1 MVDQSEELSRRIQE
15 VVDEERRQAADDRQ
29 QLMAQIG
36 ALVTAQAEAQEGR
49 LAEKAALLQKGLRD
63 AGSTLGSSVD
73 RYDESMEAWDG
84 KEEKLL
90 EDVKGSRDTLKT
102 RLQDDWNVSITLDSG
117 SAWYPVANEQQVAN
131 EHSSSIQAT
140 AKSVHAQTVR
150 IVDEQISDLGAQMQ
164 ALDDFVSR
172 ARTENAQ
179 HHGAQVTAVEDV
191 SSTVEGSYD
200 AVGSHFRTAFDRVK
214 GLGSDMD
221 SETEAARKGLEPVE
235 EEVCGPLAGL
245 RGDVRSRA
253 LREYVPTG
261 ETPQKVA
268 YRYPTELP
276 HTASHE
282 VLLAGLHATN
292 VSPSKRRT
300 PMSPVYEDGARSPL
314 GSPGMG
320 SDGALSPVARNDEP
334 MEDTPVKQSS
344 EEREST
350 EEPTEPEVKQETEEA
365 PADEEGDSTPRARGT
380 SLREINPN
388 LTAGFAFDPAAST
401 ASPEN
406 VTLPML
412 KKSGKRGIPR
422 KGPVGR
428 ENMVPDM
435 PKRKSPRLN

>member
-1 MVDQSEELSRRIQE
+1 MVDQSDELSRRIQE

-36 ALVTAQAEAQEGR
+36 ALITAQAEAQEGR

-63 AGSTLGSSVD
+63 AGSTLGSSVE
-73 RYDESMEAWDG
+73 RYDESMDAWDS

-102 RLQDDWNVSITLDSG
+102 RLKDDWNVSIPLGSG
-117 SAWYPVANEQQVAN
+117 SEWEYLVANEQQMAN

-150 IVDEQISDLGAQMQ
+150 IVDAQISDLGAQMQ

-179 HHGAQVTAVEDV
+179 HHGSQVAAVEDV

-221 SETEAARKGLEPVE
+221 SETRAARLGLGPVE

-245 RGDVRSRA
+245 RGDVGSRA
-253 LREYVPTG
+253 LREYEPTG
-261 ETPQKVA
+261 QTPQKVT
-268 YRYPTELP
+268 YKYPTELP

-282 VLLAGLHATN
+282 VLLAGMDAPD
-292 VSPSKRRT
+292 VSPSKRRSPT
-300 PMSPVYEDGARSPL
+300 PAVYEDDTQSPS

-320 SDGALSPVARNDEP
+320 SDGALSPVAREP
-334 MEDTPVKQSS
+334 LDGTPVKQSS
-344 EEREST
+344 EERDHT
-350 EEPTEPEVKQETEEA
+350 EEPNEPEVKGENEET
-365 PADEEGDSTPRARGT
+365 PVSEEGETTPKGRSM

-388 LTAGFAFDPAAST
+388 LTTSFAFDPAVST
-401 ASPEN
+401 ASPES
-406 VTLPML
+406 VTLPMI
-412 KKSGKRGIPR
+412 KKSGRKGIPR

>member
-1 MVDQSEELSRRIQE
+1 MVDQSDELSRRIQE

-36 ALVTAQAEAQEGR
+36 ALITAQAETQEGR

-63 AGSTLGSSVD
+63 AGSTLGSSVE
-73 RYDESMEAWDG
+73 RYDESMDVWDS

-90 EDVKGSRDTLKT
+90 EDVKESRDTLKT
-102 RLQDDWNVSITLDSG
+102 RLQDDWNVSIPPDFG
-117 SAWYPVANEQQVAN
+117 SVWAYLVANEQQVAN

-140 AKSVHAQTVR
+140 TKSVHAQTVR

-179 HHGAQVTAVEDV
+179 HHGSQVAAVEDV
-191 SSTVEGSYD
+191 SLTVEGSYD

-214 GLGSDMD
+214 GLGTDMD
-221 SETEAARKGLEPVE
+221 AETEAARGGLEPIE
-235 EEVCGPLAGL
+235 EDVCGPLAGL
-245 RGDVRSRA
+245 RGDVGARA
-253 LREYVPTG
+253 LREYEPTG
-261 ETPQKVA
+261 ETPQKVT
-268 YRYPTELP
+268 YRYPTQLP

-282 VLLAGLHATN
+282 VLLAGMNAPD
-292 VSPSKRRT
+292 VSPSKRS
-300 PMSPVYEDGARSPL
+300 PMPPVFEDDARSPM
-314 GSPGMG
+314 GSPAMG
-320 SDGALSPVARNDEP
+320 SDGALSPVARDDET
-334 MEDTPVKQSS
+334 MDDTPVKQSS
-344 EEREST
+344 EERNPT
-350 EEPTEPEVKQETEEA
+350 EEPTETEVKIEPEEA
-365 PADEEGDSTPRARGT
+365 PADEEEEHTPRGRGM

-388 LTAGFAFDPAAST
+388 LTTSFAFDTAASI

-406 VTLPML
+406 ATLPML
-412 KKSGKRGIPR
+412 KKSVKKGIPR